1 MPTVLNL
8 GIRVMNCFFI
18 HLFIFIKLWFIW
30 NQGWDQIQILELS
43 KNLVVLEKMAEHK
56 ILSWEV
62 VVLDAYWTKI
72 RVFT

>member
-1 MPTVLNL
+1 MFFYTPFYIYKIVVHMEPGL
-8 GIRVMNCFFI
+8 GSDSN
-18 HLFIFIKLWFIW
+18 
-30 NQGWDQIQILELS
+30 LELS